1 MSGIENMNK
10 RLDFLGTSKED
21 KWGSDGRII
30 DGKLRSFRSAL
41 NNSYQA
47 EWIVLNG
54 EEEDFNYK
62 KYRCLINP
70 DKLKEDYDKKI
81 ISADFQL
88 GLKEGSVFYWERT
101 QTHWLVTLHHIE
113 EEAYFRADVQRCN
126 YQFEINDH
134 KYWVYMRGPVETT
147 LQWRQKNNTEFN
159 DLNYSLLMYITKN
172 EETLSFLKRH
182 QIVTFDDH
190 RWKVVATDIYSA
202 GGYIQVYL
210 DEYFDNELEEKE
222 NRTPQKEDNKIEY
235 ATKPYI
241 DGPSIVYTYDKKI
254 VYSIKNIELGEF
266 VVSSN
271 LVEITKMNDSQC
283 VLKILD
289 KKGNFEISY
298 KKEDEVV
305 AALSVEIK
313 SF

>member
-1 MSGIENMNK
+1 
-10 RLDFLGTSKED
+10 
-21 KWGSDGRII
+21 
-30 DGKLRSFRSAL
+30 
-41 NNSYQA
+41 
-47 EWIVLNG
+47 
-54 EEEDFNYK
+54 
-62 KYRCLINP
+62 
-70 DKLKEDYDKKI
+70 
-81 ISADFQL
+81 
-88 GLKEGSVFYWERT
+88 
-101 QTHWLVTLHHIE
+101 
-113 EEAYFRADVQRCN
+113 
-126 YQFEINDH
+126 
-134 KYWVYMRGPVETT
+134 MRGPVETT